1 MSNLF
6 FEEFMSVAP
15 SHLTHFYAFRHS
27 ETYRNAK
34 GTEIQGWINDKEADL
49 TEEGIKAAHELGK
62 NLIENHP
69 DVDVIISSDLNRALK
84 TADIVASYYQNKIS
98 IIKDDRF
105 REKCHGKW
113 ETLSPKIRNTYCL
126 DYYTKNLEELLSKKD
141 RFAKWKVDPL
151 SLGDI
156 EAKLPDFPDKLETIY
171 DVFLR
176 GTAAFKELGKLY
188 EGKKVLISSHGAFND
203 IMATEAE
210 SRQNECETDLLP
222 VYFEPKKREAPK
234 NCAVYHFI
242 WDNAKQELA
251 FEVEVV
257 FEKKEEKNS
266 N

>member
-15 SHLTHFYAFRHS
+15 SHFTHFYAFRHS
-27 ETYRNAK
+27 ETFRKAK
-34 GTEIQGWINDKEADL
+34 GTEIQGWINDKNADL

-62 NLIENHP
+62 NLIENYQ
-69 DVDVIISSDLNRALK
+69 DVEVIISSDLNRALK
-84 TADIVASYYQNKIS
+84 TAEIVASYYQNKIS
-98 IIKDDRF
+98 VIKDVRF

-113 ETLSPKIRNTYCL
+113 DTLSPEIRNTHCL
-126 DYYTKNLEELLSKKD
+126 DYYTKNLEQLLSKKD
-141 RFAKWKVDPL
+141 RFAKWKIDPL
-151 SLGDI
+151 STGNI
-156 EAKLPDFPDKLETIY
+156 EPPLPNCTDELETIY

-176 GTAAFKELGKLY
+176 GTAAFKELGKQY
-188 EGKKVLISSHGAFND
+188 EGKKVLISSHGTFND

-222 VYFEPKKREAPK
+222 VYFESKKREAPK

-257 FEKKEEKNS
+257 FEKNEEKNTK
-266 N
+266 